1 MFFTNRLLS
10 LSLLFLFS
18 TAMLLTSFRGNTA
31 DLKTFLIEER
41 IPDGWES
48 GSRDYL
54 GMTFTKLAMTF
65 INVEAR
71 IRDERR
77 K

>member
-1 MFFTNRLLS
+1 
-10 LSLLFLFS
+10 
-18 TAMLLTSFRGNTA
+18 MLLTSFRGNTA